1 MPSKTFYNG
10 TKGKD
15 IVGPDANEKCS
26 IHYWAEHGI
35 VGRGVLLDIWRYAN
49 AKGETF
55 DPWEY
60 HSFSYELLEACGRA
74 QGIDIRPE
82 AQGGDILPGDILMI
96 RGGWTSAYRG
106 RSDEERKTA
115 GNRKHLLGTRLDRGG
130 QVLGRMRRMC
140 PGCMIAISLV
150 WVGICLHLRHGQLM
164 KVPFSFI
171 HKGSHCKTDI

>member
-106 RSDEERKTA
+106 RSDEERKAA
-115 GNRKHLLGTRLDRGG
+115 GNRKHLLGHETGQRWAGVGQNEKNVSWLHDCYFSCVGGDMPSFEAWPTYEGTFFFYTQRLSRKD
-130 QVLGRMRRMC
+130 
-140 PGCMIAISLV
+140 
-150 WVGICLHLRHGQLM
+150 
-164 KVPFSFI
+164 
-171 HKGSHCKTDI
+171 